1 MADVALKL
9 SKKKLVEGLSDLSFN
24 EIKEIMESL
33 IRKKLFTPPKARTLY
48 NQASKITVGKKLSE
62 AVAEESVKWARTRK

>member
-9 SKKKLVEGLSDLSFN
+9 SKKKLVEGLSDLSFK
-24 EIKEIMESL
+24 EIKEIIDSL

-48 NQASKITVGKKLSE
+48 KQASRITKGKKLSE
-62 AVAEESVKWARTRK
+62 AIAEESVKWARARK

>member
-9 SKKKLVEGLSDLSFN
+9 SKKKLIEGLSDLSFK
-24 EIKEIMESL
+24 EIKDIMDSL

-48 NQASKITVGKKLSE
+48 KQASKITKGKKLSE
-62 AVAEESVKWARTRK
+62 AVAEESVKWARARK